1 MRIGETAVDAS
12 QVGKA
17 CRGRSAVPPSRVVIP
32 LLMAT
37 GLIGTAGLA
46 VVLLHLSIGEQVAV
60 WVAAGLAA
68 LVTLHRALLSL
79 VAGLAL
85 AVIRPYASGEPLRL
99 HSPAHG
105 GEVEAV
111 IVRLGLLNTT
121 LATETGLLCLPNHR
135 LLMDAP
141 QPAVDR

>member
-1 MRIGETAVDAS
+1 MLVSRLRLLTTHLEVLGSQLDGRFDVDAAL
-12 QVGKA
+12 V
-17 CRGRSAVPPSRVVIP
+17 
-32 LLMAT
+32 
-37 GLIGTAGLA
+37 
-46 VVLLHLSIGEQVAV
+46 GEQIAV

-68 LVTLHRALLSL
+68 LLVLHRTLLSL
-79 VAGLAL
+79 LAGLAL

-111 IVRLGLLNTT
+111 IVRLGPLTTT

-141 QPAVDR
+141 QAAADR